1 VVRNHQATE
10 KIPVYL
16 NFCANPRTNSL
27 GPIRASIYTIHMIHS
42 ILPRLISSIVSLVQ
56 ASTLRDRYY
65 TALNRIEILET
76 AIEDIGRINNHGAKD
91 PLIKGITDRI
101 R

>member
-1 VVRNHQATE
+1 MLHT
-10 KIPVYL
+10 L
-16 NFCANPRTNSL
+16 
-27 GPIRASIYTIHMIHS
+27 
-42 ILPRLISSIVSLVQ
+42 LPRLISAIMSLLQ
-56 ASTLRDRYY
+56 ASSLRDRYY

-76 AIEDIGRINNHGAKD
+76 AIDDISRINNHGAKD